1 MGHASPIDP
10 WVGHGGQLG
19 LVVDG
24 GGWLGGQLEV
34 SLYFL
39 WRNMWRVMTGE
50 ILCWVKSGFVFG
62 CQESARKFEDFFNL

>member
-1 MGHASPIDP
+1 MGGSWWSIRSSGR
-10 WVGHGGQLG
+10 W
-19 LVVDG
+19 
-24 GGWLGGQLEV
+24 GGWLGGQLEA